1 MSSTLEEKRT
11 NFALWK
17 QENLKREEVWARNAQ
32 LHRLHTKAL
41 EIANIEIASLRYVQG
56 MSLYPF

>member
-1 MSSTLEEKRT
+1 MDT
-11 NFALWK
+11 NQKTKDRFVGIRKKA
-17 QENLKREEVWARNAQ
+17 RGEVWARNAQ